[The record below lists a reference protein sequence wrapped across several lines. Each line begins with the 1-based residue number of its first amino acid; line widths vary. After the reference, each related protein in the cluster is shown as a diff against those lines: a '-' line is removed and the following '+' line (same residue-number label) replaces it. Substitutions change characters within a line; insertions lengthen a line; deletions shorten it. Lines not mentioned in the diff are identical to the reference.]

1 MDAEYLTPRQL
12 AQLIGVSESTLS
24 KQRMR
29 GDGPEYVKT
38 GRSVRYSRAAGLA
51 YMAARTRRSTSDN
64 PTHERPKRRAAAL
77 DALAQ

>member
-29 GDGPEYVKT
+29 GDGPEYVKA
-38 GRSVRYSRAAGLA
+38 GRSVRYSRATGLA
-51 YMAARTRRSTSDN
+51 YMAARTRRSTSENQLIEDDAV
-64 PTHERPKRRAAAL
+64 TRAR
-77 DALAQ
+77 AQR